1 MKQIIIKAD
10 VVAINAT
17 IEVNL
22 PEYLV
27 IIYNLTES
35 LAKKEETM
43 DNPSLADGIDYLTTE
58 CNKILAEKLGK
69 NVMDIECIF
78 ASLEG
83 DEGDSGMRI
92 RVVDPHNEMEQM
104 NS

>member
-1 MKQIIIKAD
+1 MKQISIKVD

-27 IIYNLTES
+27 IMYKLTES
-35 LAKKEETM
+35 LAEVEESLE
-43 DNPSLADGIDYLTTE
+43 NPALEDGINFLMTE
-58 CNKILAEKLGK
+58 CNKILAEVLGK
-69 NVMDIECIF
+69 KVMDIECIF
-78 ASLEG
+78 ASLQG
-83 DEGDSGMRI
+83 DEGDSNMRI